1 MIAHINIGSNLGHRA
16 DQIARAVFLLA
27 QRVGTVRR
35 VSAPV
40 ESPSWGYESPNTFLN
55 VGVNV
60 ETDLAPDEIVGRLQA
75 IEREIDPACRHRNA
89 RGGYVD
95 RKIDIDLICIGDMVT
110 DTAVATVPHPRMHER
125 EFVLRPMLEILPD
138 WEHPLL
144 HEKVGKL
151 LENLCNKTPYVR
163 V

>member
-1 MIAHINIGSNLGHRA
+1 LTAHINIGSNLGHRA
-16 DQIARAVFLLA
+16 DLIARAVSLLGR
-27 QRVGTVRR
+27 RVGTVRR

-40 ESPSWGYESPNTFLN
+40 ETPPWGYASPHAFLN

-60 ETDLAPDEIVGRLQA
+60 ETDLAPDGIVGRLQA
-75 IEREIDPACRHRNA
+75 IELEIDPACRHRDACGN
-89 RGGYVD
+89 YID
-95 RKIDIDLICIGDMVT
+95 RKIDIDLICLD
-110 DTAVATVPHPRMHER
+110 DTVADSPVATVPHPRMHER
-125 EFVLRPMLEILPD
+125 EFVLRPMAEILPG

-151 LENLCNKTPYVR
+151 LENLCNKMPDAR